1 MNYKKE
7 AKRERVHIIAI
18 TILEL
23 GVPRIIWLYVGE
35 IMYDSMSK
43 Q

>member
-1 MNYKKE
+1 MNYEKE
-7 AKRERVHIIAI
+7 ATRERVHIIAI
-18 TILEL
+18 TIFEL
-23 GVPRIIWLYVGE
+23 VVPRIIWLNVGE